1 MPPMKCLYEVLGVE
15 RDVEEAAIKRA
26 YRMAA
31 LKWHP
36 GAPPLCLERLLVP
49 CCP

>member
-15 RDVEEAAIKRA
+15 KDVDEAALKRA
-26 YRMAA
+26 YRMLA

-36 GAPPLCLERLLVP
+36 GAPPRLSCVP
-49 CCP
+49 T